1 MKRKLLPAA
10 GLLLLLFFSMTMCFS
25 CAGLTFSYKKGN
37 IRQELG
43 SHVPSYPAAHFAV
56 ISDPH
61 FYDISLGTEGEDFR
75 EYLDNDRKML
85 VHSEEIFL
93 EAINKIK
100 EEAPDFVIIAGDL
113 TKDGEKQSH
122 RLFAAHLTSLEN
134 NGIPVYLVP
143 GNHDILNPHAVRFIK
158 TGRERVETVSPEEF
172 SLIYAEYGYNE
183 ALARDPSSLSY
194 VAEPADGLWLLA
206 LDSAYY
212 EDNFEKDYPQTGG
225 RFTQEE
231 INWIETVL
239 LRAAEQD
246 KAVIAFMHH
255 GILEHYDS
263 QEKYFGEYLVKNYKA
278 VAEMLARYK
287 VRLCFTG
294 HYHAQDITV
303 EHWDENTFIYD
314 IETGSLV
321 TYPCPVRFVTMD
333 NSGSAVIRS
342 ELITA
347 IPSFSAAEKD
357 FYSFAKEYVY
367 TGIEG
372 IAVRTMIDLN
382 MKKEEAEMLSSQIAD
397 AFVAHYQGDEKFSGD
412 TMISTE
418 GLSFMGKMVVG
429 NRKALIH
436 GLWRDKEPADNNVI
450 INLHSGY

>member
-1 MKRKLLPAA
+1 MKRRILAAA
-10 GLLLLLFFSMTMCFS
+10 GVVLLLSACMTLTLS

-37 IRQELG
+37 TRQELD
-43 SHVPSYPAAHFAV
+43 SYVPSYPAAYFAV

-61 FYDISLGTEGEDFR
+61 FYDVSLGTEGDHFR

-85 VHSEEIFL
+85 VQSEEILL
-93 EAINKIK
+93 EALGKIIK
-100 EEAPDFVIIAGDL
+100 DSPDFVIVPGDL

-143 GNHDILNPHAVRFIK
+143 GNHDILNPHAVRFTK
-158 TGRERVETVSPEEF
+158 AGHERVQTVSPEEF
-172 SLIYAEYGYNE
+172 CLIYAEYGYNE
-183 ALARDPSSLSY
+183 AVVRDPNSLSY
-194 VAEPADGLWLLA
+194 VAEPVEGLWLLA

-239 LRAAEQD
+239 LRAVEQD

-278 VAEMLARYK
+278 VSEMLARYK

-294 HYHAQDITV
+294 HYHAQDITGKS
-303 EHWDENTFIYD
+303 WDDNTFLYD

-321 TYPCPVRFVTMD
+321 TYPSPVRFVTVEK
-333 NSGSAVIRS
+333 NGKARIRS
-342 ELITA
+342 EFITGL
-347 IPSFSAAEKD
+347 PSFEADGRDFLRFAED
-357 FYSFAKEYVY
+357 YVHA
-367 TGIEG
+367 GIAG
-372 IAVRTMIDLN
+372 IAVQVMVDLN
-382 MKKEEAEMLSSQIAD
+382 MDRKEAEGLSGQIAD
-397 AFVAHYQGDEKFSGD
+397 AFVAHYRGDEQFTGN
-412 TMISTE
+412 TILSTE
-418 GLSFMGKMVVG
+418 GLSFMGRLVVG
-429 NRKALIH
+429 NRKALVH
-436 GLWRDKEPADNNVI
+436 GLWQDKPPGDNNI
-450 INLHSGY
+450 TIDLLKY